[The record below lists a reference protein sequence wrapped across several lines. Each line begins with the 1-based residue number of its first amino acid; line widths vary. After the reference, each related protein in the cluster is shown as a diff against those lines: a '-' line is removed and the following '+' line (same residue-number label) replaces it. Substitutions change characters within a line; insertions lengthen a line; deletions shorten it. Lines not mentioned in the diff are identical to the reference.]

1 MRVMQTDQD
10 KPDRPDST
18 IEPNVDTRA
27 ETTPA
32 PPKPETPVQVDAPE
46 PLPTPLPTQID
57 LLRHGQVATPNLFC
71 APVNEPLGIAGW
83 KQLTL
88 ATQNGAWD
96 VVITSPTRRCHDFAK
111 LLAQRLDCHFL
122 VEPLLSEMDFGS
134 WMGKTHTELWEQFPE
149 LMQQLWNQP
158 RRFTAPGGERMEDF
172 INRVTYAWEEIY
184 THYAGQRILILTHA
198 GVIRVILSIVLDILY
213 QKSLRFEI
221 NYAQISRVRVYPDG
235 VPSLVAHG
243 LPHV

>member
-1 MRVMQTDQD
+1 MQTEQD
-10 KPDRPDST
+10 KPDST
-18 IEPNVDTRA
+18 I
-27 ETTPA
+27 TTPELA
-32 PPKPETPVQVDAPE
+32 PETQADSPE
-46 PLPTPLPTQID
+46 PTQQSHEQDVAYELPTDPLPTEID
-57 LLRHGQVATPNLFC
+57 LLRHGQVVTPNLFC

-88 ATQNGAWD
+88 ATQNNTWD
-96 VVITSPTRRCHDFAK
+96 VVVTSPTRRCHDFAK
-111 LLAQRLDCHFL
+111 LLAQRLNCTFL
-122 VEPLLSEMDFGS
+122 VEPMLSEMDFGR
-134 WMGKTHTELWEQFPE
+134 WTGKTHTELWEQFPE
-149 LMQQLWNQP
+149 LMQQLWQQP

-198 GVIRVILSIVLDILY
+198 GVIRVILANVLDILY

-221 NYAQISRVRVYPDG
+221 NYAQISRVRIYPDG

-243 LPHV
+243 LPHA